1 MISPNEG
8 KVSRQSR
15 PMRVLHSDFP
25 SLSPVKIRHL
35 MITARLETEVSFVLS
50 CWLVCCFFSP
60 SNLGVWCAV
69 RKNIWIRLGFCSRLW
84 QSLVYIVRYSQS
96 RFPRLGFN
104 LHKMVQR
111 FNRPT
116 TMSSRFK
123 KTLTMTTLLLSL
135 LIVKEGVKVQV
146 WSELEA
152 GAVRRADIRWTSR
165 TLAWKYL

>member
-1 MISPNEG
+1 MGAFSWIFMASITMISPDEG

-35 MITARLETEVSFVLS
+35 MITARLDTEVSFVLS

-60 SNLGVWCAV
+60 SNLGVCGEEKYLDSPWFLFSSV
-69 RKNIWIRLGFCSRLW
+69 TIFGFIL
-84 QSLVYIVRYSQS
+84 RYSQS

-111 FNRPT
+111 FNDIP
-116 TMSSRFK
+116 
-123 KTLTMTTLLLSL
+123 
-135 LIVKEGVKVQV
+135 QPP
-146 WSELEA
+146 
-152 GAVRRADIRWTSR
+152 AV
-165 TLAWKYL
+165 